1 MILEIILLSSVLLNV
16 VFVLYSRYLIV
27 QLKEIS
33 LDLTILRDVMAAYK
47 SSLTQVYESE
57 LFYGEP
63 TLEQL
68 VEHTKAV
75 SLDIDEIFNQ
85 YDFEE
90 VDTERKEP
98 EQ

>member
-1 MILEIILLSSVLLNV
+1 MILEMILFFSLLLNV
-16 VFVLYSRYLIV
+16 VFVLYSRYLIA
-27 QLKEIS
+27 QLKDIS
-33 LDLTILRDVMAAYK
+33 LDLAILRDVMTTYK
-47 SSLTQVYESE
+47 LSLTQVYESE

-75 SLDIDEIFNQ
+75 SLDIDEILNQ

-90 VDTERKEP
+90 IDTEREER